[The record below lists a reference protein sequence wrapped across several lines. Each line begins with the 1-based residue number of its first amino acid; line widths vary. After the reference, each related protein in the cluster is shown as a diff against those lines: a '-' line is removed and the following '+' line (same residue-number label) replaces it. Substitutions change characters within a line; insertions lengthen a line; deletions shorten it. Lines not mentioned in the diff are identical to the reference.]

1 MKKIETAKRI
11 QPPKKNRL
19 EAHEILQDFIR
30 PMGFEGPFA
39 THKRSSY
46 TTFEYALHAYLIRL
60 KKLFCFFFLGTQI
73 TLANPVCLI
82 AYVWASWRFFND
94 RIRDEEITLIY
105 FFGDDYMAYQKKVAT
120 VGVPFV
126 KGFDF
131 TQEMKH
137 DS

>member
-1 MKKIETAKRI
+1 M
-11 QPPKKNRL
+11 
-19 EAHEILQDFIR
+19 
-30 PMGFEGPFA
+30 
-39 THKRSSY
+39 
-46 TTFEYALHAYLIRL
+46 
-60 KKLFCFFFLGTQI
+60 
-73 TLANPVCLI
+73 
-82 AYVWASWRFFND
+82 WASWRFFND
-94 RIRDEEITLIY
+94 RIHDEEITLIY